1 MVTGAGI
8 EPAARAL
15 KVRCSTTELPGRAA
29 SSRVYHG
36 RFASRVVLLG
46 SALATHQIPMAKK
59 ATTTSPL
66 AFRAGTRRKS
76 LIEWNDPS
84 RQAHILDWRQRAHGF
99 GLDVD
104 EREDAVEG
112 HPFVPPE
119 RLLEE
124 EEPEAFTDQPIPH
137 DDELEED
144 EVEQP
149 LAAGPREE
157 IDLVRVYL
165 QHIGKRK
172 LLKKHQEQE
181 IGERIET
188 AQHDLVA
195 ALADIPGAVQTLV
208 ALADRIRLKGDPA
221 AELILLPEGGELRE
235 DHIAP
240 VLKAFACI
248 KRRRG
253 LIDTLREKLDNPKA
267 SVKTRARLEQQLNRA
282 RKALAEDLAAQPI
295 RPSLIDDVVTELRE
309 FDDAFRGLEHMSR
322 SERAE
327 RCRALEIRVGLPR
340 AEFRRRFTRVETAED
355 TVREAKRELMEANL
369 RLVVSI
375 AKRYLNRGL
384 SFLDLI
390 QEGNIGLMK
399 AVDRFQFR
407 RGFKFSTYATWW
419 IRQAITRSVA
429 DHGRTI
435 RLPVHVIESL
445 NKLEKE
451 RKALRTE
458 RGREPSALDL
468 ADRLKIPVSK
478 VRLLLDAQR
487 TPYSLEMKIGEDE
500 ATELGEIL
508 RDTSVRSPEESALDS
523 DAANEVERALAP
535 LSDREKEVLRLRYG
549 LGTDREHTL
558 EEIGRHLRVTRERV
572 RQIESRALQKLR
584 SAKQREID
592 AAATRSRPA

>member
-1 MVTGAGI
+1 
-8 EPAARAL
+8 
-15 KVRCSTTELPGRAA
+15 
-29 SSRVYHG
+29 
-36 RFASRVVLLG
+36 
-46 SALATHQIPMAKK
+46 MAKK
-59 ATTTSPL
+59 AKTTTPL
-66 AFRAGTRRKS
+66 AFRADARRKS

-99 GLDVD
+99 GLDV
-104 EREDAVEG
+104 EEHEDAVEG

-124 EEPEAFTDQPIPH
+124 EEPEAFADQPIPH
-137 DDELEED
+137 DDEELEED
-144 EVEQP
+144 DAEQP
-149 LAAGPREE
+149 VASGPREE
-157 IDLVRVYL
+157 LDLVRVYL
-165 QHIGKRK
+165 QHIGRRK

-181 IGERIET
+181 IGERIEK

-195 ALADIPGAVQTLV
+195 AFADIPGAVQTLA

-240 VLKAFACI
+240 VLTAFARI

-253 LIDTLREKLDNPKA
+253 LIDNLREKLDNPKA
-267 SVKTRARLEQQLNRA
+267 SGTTRARLEQQVSRA

-309 FDDAFRGLEHMSR
+309 FDETFRGLEHLPR

-340 AEFRRRFTRVETAED
+340 AEFRRRFTRVQAAEES
-355 TVREAKRELMEANL
+355 VREAKRELMEANL

-435 RLPVHVIESL
+435 RLPVHIIESL

-500 ATELGEIL
+500 GTELGEIL

-535 LSDREKEVLRLRYG
+535 LSDREREVLRLRYG

-584 SAKQREID
+584 SAKQRAID